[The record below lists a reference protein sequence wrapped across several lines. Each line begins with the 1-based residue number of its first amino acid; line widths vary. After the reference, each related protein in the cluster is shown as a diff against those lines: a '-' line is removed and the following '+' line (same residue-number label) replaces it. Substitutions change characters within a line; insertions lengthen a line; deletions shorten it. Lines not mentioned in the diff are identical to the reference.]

1 MGALGAVVL
10 RLLSKYLFQ
19 ILIAVSVLAL
29 YFVWANHQQTIGAE
43 KVKAEVAQRDARV
56 AGEMEKLLRI
66 EKENVEKQNRDKTER
81 LTNAVKIYAE
91 HSSDLS
97 ADVDNLVRRMRST
110 GPANACSK
118 DPVPRSSDDNERG
131 KGGDHEGNYDIA
143 LAAIRLANLC
153 EKKINELEVVDK

>member
-1 MGALGAVVL
+1 MGALGAIVL

-29 YFVWANHQQTIGAE
+29 YFVWAHHQQTIGAE

-97 ADVDNLVRRMRST
+97 VDVDNLVKRMRST

-118 DPVPRSSDDNERG
+118 DPVPRSRDDNERG
-131 KGGDHEGNYDIA
+131 KGSDHERDYDIA
-143 LAAIRLANLC
+143 LAAIRLVNLC

>member
-1 MGALGAVVL
+1 MSGLAALAL

-19 ILIAVSVLAL
+19 ILVAVSVLVL
-29 YFVWANHQQTIGAE
+29 YLVWVHHQQAIGE
-43 KVKAEVAQRDARV
+43 ERIKTEVALRDARI
-56 AGEMEKLLRI
+56 AGEMEKLLRT

-97 ADVDNLVRRMRST
+97 ADVDNLVKRMRST
-110 GPANACSK
+110 GPTNACSK
-118 DPVPRSSDDNERG
+118 DPVPRSRDNNERG